1 MKDRAPLSYRDLK
14 AIQEGNRRN
23 ADVMDLLREVK
34 RLRDLVALAHAA
46 MSRVPMREFKLDAD
60 EMLAMFDAMAA
71 EPAVQEFQRME
82 KKREEMEF
90 RRRQAQDGIQAQAH
104 RSGPES
110 SQ

>member
-1 MKDRAPLSYRDLK
+1 MKPPFTHRDLK
-14 AIQEGNRRN
+14 TIQEGNRRN

-34 RLRDLVALAHAA
+34 RLRELVALAH
-46 MSRVPMREFKLDAD
+46 SVLKKVPMRDLKMSTED
-60 EMLAMFDAMAA
+60 MMTMFDAMAA
-71 EPAVQEFQRME
+71 EPAVQEYIRMQ

-90 RRRQAQDGIQAQAH
+90 RRRQAQEGIQAQAH